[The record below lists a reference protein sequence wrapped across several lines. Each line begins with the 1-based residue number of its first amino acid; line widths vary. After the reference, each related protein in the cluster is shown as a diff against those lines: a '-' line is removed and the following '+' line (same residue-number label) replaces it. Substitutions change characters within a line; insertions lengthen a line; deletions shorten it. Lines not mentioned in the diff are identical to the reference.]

1 MRPFDS
7 NTDEWK
13 HSNVKG
19 RGSASSEGKVGL
31 RGKRKILFSISAV
44 ILALIAAFGIAE
56 VIARLSGESPWVRP
70 VASNAKIEPGGRF
83 YAAHPSLGYTHL
95 AGRFQVTLGTG
106 YSFTITNGPDTLRA
120 THPTDQIVS
129 EEEMKAGIWIFGCS
143 VTEGWSVNDEE
154 TYPWLVQEGFPDSD
168 VVNFGV
174 CGYGSLQSLIQ
185 FREALKAKAKP
196 KVAVLA
202 YAGFHD
208 ERNTA
213 PRNWRKA
220 MAVANNENGLFLLPR
235 ARLEGGERL
244 QVDMSEFTYR
254 EFPGMRYFALIHS
267 LEKLY
272 NSYEEGSRNN
282 AEVAREILKQFAA
295 VCAENDILFI
305 CAGIS
310 GDRSTSSMLN
320 YCRQQGMLT
329 ADISVDHK
337 SAEYNNLPHDSHPNA
352 KAHREYAKALSAVLK
367 PFLQSQQM
375 KK

>member
-1 MRPFDS
+1 MMSLDS
-7 NTDEWK
+7 NTDEQK
-13 HSNVKG
+13 HPSVKEQG
-19 RGSASSEGKVGL
+19 AASSEGKVEL

-56 VIARLSGESPWVRP
+56 VIARLSGESPWTRP
-70 VASNAKIEPGGRF
+70 AASNTRIEPGGRF

-95 AGRFQVTLGTG
+95 AGRFEVTFGTG
-106 YSFTITNGPDTLRA
+106 YSFAITNGPDTLRA
-120 THPTDQIVS
+120 TRPTNQTVS
-129 EEEMKAGIWIFGCS
+129 KEAMKAGIWIFGCS
-143 VTEGWSVNDEE
+143 VTQGWSVNDEE
-154 TYPWLVQEGFPDSD
+154 TYPWLVQKDFPDSD
-168 VVNFGV
+168 VVNFGA

-185 FREALKAKAKP
+185 FREALNVKAKP

-208 ERNTA
+208 ERSTA
-213 PRNWRKA
+213 TRNWRKA
-220 MAVANNENGLFLLPR
+220 MAMANNENGLLLLPR
-235 ARLEGGERL
+235 ARFEDDERL
-244 QVDMSEFTYR
+244 KVEMSEFTYR

-272 NSYEEGSRNN
+272 DSYEERSCKS
-282 AEVAREILKQFAA
+282 AEAAREILKQFAA
-295 VCAENDILFI
+295 VCAENNILFI
-305 CAGIS
+305 VAGIS

-320 YCRQQGMLT
+320 HCRQQGMLT

-367 PFLQSQQM
+367 LYLQSQ
-375 KK
+375 